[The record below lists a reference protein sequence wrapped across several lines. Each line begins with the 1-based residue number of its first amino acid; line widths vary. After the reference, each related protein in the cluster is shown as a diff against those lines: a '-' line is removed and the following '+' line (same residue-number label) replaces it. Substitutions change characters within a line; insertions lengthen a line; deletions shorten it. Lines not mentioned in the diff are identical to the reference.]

1 MNLNSR
7 DPYYDDITTV
17 ILDQVRVHSRLNVDS
32 YLLSSARLSVQ
43 DQTTYFADQLALQLE
58 AFVLQEKLPPEYIVE
73 DYTVS
78 TPPVPVTWWDHFKV
92 EKLNGERWYWKWLG
106 KLKSPKFTVEV
117 KTVKLSVN
125 LKRFWN
131 YPEAKAVSV
140 QMGKPY
146 KFAQWDTEIM
156 GL

>member
-1 MNLNSR
+1 MVDTMVMQL
-7 DPYYDDITTV
+7 
-17 ILDQVRVHSRLNVDS
+17 DS
-32 YLLSSARLSVQ
+32 Y
-43 DQTTYFADQLALQLE
+43 
-58 AFVLQEKLPPEYIVE
+58 VLQEKLPPEYVVE

-78 TPPVPVTWWDHFKV
+78 TPPVPTTWWDHFKA
-92 EKLNGERWYWKWLG
+92 EKLNGERWYWKWLRR
-106 KLKSPKFTVEV
+106 LKPPLYNVEV

-140 QMGKPY
+140 QMGRPY
-146 KFAQWDTEIM
+146 KFAMWDTEIR